1 MEEGNI
7 LDLQERKDEDRRKIR
22 EEKARLARRAAIQ
35 VGTRR
40 GRCGPCQTSLLA
52 SGVRERAALPRVP
65 GALHGAGPE
74 PALRMM
80 ECSPRRL
87 SCHGA
92 LSRCAPAKPWQLVRS
107 LQRQRW
113 LPSSFWKK
121 GETPLGQGEC
131 NCSSWVP
138 WEGTL
143 LGCREPLARHPVR
156 AAGWGWSSWG
166 RQGWHRPWGAACWL
180 AA

>member
-65 GALHGAGPE
+65 GALHGGTGAS
-74 PALRMM
+74 PAHDGVFPAETKLPRSPFPL
-80 ECSPRRL
+80 CS
-87 SCHGA
+87 CQA
-92 LSRCAPAKPWQLVRS
+92 L
-107 LQRQRW
+107 
-113 LPSSFWKK
+113 
-121 GETPLGQGEC
+121 
-131 NCSSWVP
+131 
-138 WEGTL
+138 
-143 LGCREPLARHPVR
+143 
-156 AAGWGWSSWG
+156 
-166 RQGWHRPWGAACWL
+166 AACSEL
-180 AA
+180 AKAVLVAI